1 MERAVAMHRNGPTS
15 RWPFFDR
22 VLGDRTIGMMEAL
35 DGFGYLTTGVSFL
48 AISMVLFVRAWYV
61 FAIAVESNAIRAV
74 LGLVHDLLLVIIL
87 LELFRTTINFL
98 KTKVIA
104 YEPFLYICVIASTR
118 RILTTGAQISYMDE
132 LTDLVFNRYLM
143 DLGANVLVV
152 VVLIIAVY
160 VSRRSSPPATIAE
173 SEAVQGADCK
183 SEETEWRL
191 RESGGQVITVK
202 KGCA

>member
-61 FAIAVESNAIRAV
+61 FAIAVESDAIRAV

-104 YEPFLYICVIASTR
+104 LEPFLYICVIASTR

-152 VVLIIAVY
+152 VVLIVAVY

-191 RESGGQVITVK
+191 RESGAQVIRSK
-202 KGCA
+202 KEYA